1 MTPDYE
7 RKKKEKQLENNE
19 SLKEFPDFDLS
30 PAPDR
35 EATRHSRPETA
46 GEPYNPV
53 ARSYN
58 APERPPS
65 KTTPPSG
72 ATLPSAGLLPS
83 GGTPPSKGN
92 YREMR
97 PDFTPS
103 GFEVIPEL
111 IRPVPDQRQ
120 QLNQLII
127 EQKLE
132 FRAEPLTEKISRDLE
147 TASYRLRE
155 DGDEIEQS
163 AWDLFIETNF
173 PNYEVFWLKFI
184 VPRTNRP
191 TDIYTDPDT
200 DPDERKIMNLH
211 YTVLANFYYIYQS
224 FIIQ

>member
-1 MTPDYE
+1 MREFLMTPDYE

-83 GGTPPSKGN
+83 VE
-92 YREMR
+92 RR
-97 PDFTPS
+97 H
-103 GFEVIPEL
+103 
-111 IRPVPDQRQ
+111 QRV
-120 QLNQLII
+120 II
-127 EQKLE
+127 EKCAQIL
-132 FRAEPLTEKISRDLE
+132 LH
-147 TASYRLRE
+147 
-155 DGDEIEQS
+155 Q
-163 AWDLFIETNF
+163 
-173 PNYEVFWLKFI
+173 VLKSSQ
-184 VPRTNRP
+184 N
-191 TDIYTDPDT
+191 
-200 DPDERKIMNLH
+200 
-211 YTVLANFYYIYQS
+211 
-224 FIIQ
+224 